1 MRDGDTPAIDPV
13 TVEII
18 RCGLLAITNEIDAN
32 ICRTA
37 YSPIVAEYK
46 DYAVGILDPT
56 GNLICQCTGGHEQ
69 GGEGEDIRADDPLDV
84 REFAMQIAGDGGKR
98 HGDDIRV
105 EHDKEGGPGGA

>member
-1 MRDGDTPAIDPV
+1 MRDDPIIANQTAVDRIAIDPV

-46 DYAVGILDPT
+46 D
-56 GNLICQCTGGHEQ
+56 
-69 GGEGEDIRADDPLDV
+69 
-84 REFAMQIAGDGGKR
+84 
-98 HGDDIRV
+98 
-105 EHDKEGGPGGA
+105 